1 MGGYVKRILHAL
13 CTGALM
19 LMGWNG
25 MYAQSSGYHIIDSL
39 TLGGEGG
46 WDYLTVDTTT
56 ERLYLSRGMRAQI
69 IDLARLSIVG
79 EVPNTPGIH
88 GVALTP
94 ALNRGYTSNGRD
106 SSVTIFDLR
115 TLTTLEVLKI
125 DGRNPDA
132 ILFDLP
138 SQRLFTFNG
147 GSANATVID
156 VATDSIV
163 GLIPLGGKPEFAVSD
178 NRRYI
183 YVNIEDRSSIAE
195 IDPRALKVTRTWS
208 LAPGEEP
215 SGLAIDRASG
225 RLFSACANKLMVV
238 SDITAGKV
246 MATVPIGAGVD
257 GAAYDPASRLVFS
270 SNGEGTMTVV
280 RETSPGRFTV
290 VDNVVTRRGARTCVL
305 DEKTGRMYTVSA
317 KFGPPPAPTAEQPR
331 PRPAMISGSQTLYV
345 ICREGTQH

>member
-1 MGGYVKRILHAL
+1 MKMLKYAELIGALCLIWLGTLHA
-13 CTGALM
+13 
-19 LMGWNG
+19 
-25 MYAQSSGYHIIDSL
+25 QSTGYHIIDSL

-56 ERLYLSRGMRAQI
+56 ERLYVSRGMRAQI
-69 IDLARLSIVG
+69 VDLARLSIVG
-79 EVPNTPGIH
+79 EIPKTPGIH

-163 GLIPLGGKPEFAVSD
+163 GSIPLSGKPEFAVGD

-195 IDPRALKVTRTWS
+195 IDPRTLKVTRTWS

-215 SGLAIDRASG
+215 SGLAIDRDNG
-225 RLFSACANKLMVV
+225 RLYSACANRLMVV
-238 SDITAGKV
+238 SDIKAGKV

-257 GAAYDPASRLVFS
+257 GAAYDPTSRLAFS

-280 RETSPGRFTV
+280 RETSPGKFTV

-305 DEKTGRMYTVSA
+305 DEKTGRIYTVSA

-345 ICREGTQH
+345 IGREATQH